1 MKYQSTQTGWLMII
15 VFSLTIALITLSY
28 LLEFGDNPLPFSVY
42 IILLFV
48 FIAVLLVYYRLKIVV
63 DGTKINVIYGIGLVH
78 FKIKPEVIHSVK
90 VVKVLWIY
98 GLGIRY
104 TSKGMLYNIQGR
116 NAVEISY
123 QDGKEKTVLI
133 GCKEPI
139 ELKGFIEKAFLRVS
153 IQ

>member
-15 VFSLTIALITLSY
+15 VFSLAIIHITLSY
-28 LLEFGDNPLPFSVY
+28 LLEFGDHPLPFSVY
-42 IILLFV
+42 VILLLV
-48 FIAVLLVYYRLKIVV
+48 FIAVLLVFYRLKIVV
-63 DGTKINVIYGIGLVH
+63 DESKINVIYGIGLVH
-78 FKIKPEVIHSVK
+78 FKLTPEVVHSVK
-90 VVKVLWIY
+90 IVKVPWVY

-123 QDGKEKTVLI
+123 WDGKEKTVMI

-139 ELKGFIEKAFLRVS
+139 ELKSFIEKAFHVVS
-153 IQ
+153 IT

>member
-1 MKYQSTQTGWLMII
+1 MKYQSTQIGWLMII
-15 VFSLTIALITLSY
+15 VFSLAIAHTTLSY

-42 IILLFV
+42 AILLLV
-48 FIAVLLVYYRLKIVV
+48 FIAVLLVFYKLKIVV
-63 DGTKINVIYGIGLVH
+63 DELKINVIYGVGLVH
-78 FKIKPEVIHSVK
+78 FKIKPEAIHSIK
-90 VVKVLWIY
+90 VVKVPWMY

-123 QDGKEKTVLI
+123 WDGKEKTVLI
-133 GCKEPI
+133 GCKDPL
-139 ELKGFIEKAFLRVS
+139 ELKGFIEKVFPVVS